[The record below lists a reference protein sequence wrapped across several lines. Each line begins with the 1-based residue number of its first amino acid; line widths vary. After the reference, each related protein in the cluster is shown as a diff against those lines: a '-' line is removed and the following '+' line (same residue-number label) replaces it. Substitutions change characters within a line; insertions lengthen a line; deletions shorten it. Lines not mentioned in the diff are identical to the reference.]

1 AGDISF
7 ADAAAKYSEDGG
19 SADEGGKL
27 GLMAKDDLPEDM
39 ANIAFSLEEGEVS
52 EPVNSDDGLHLLLV
66 EEIQEKRSEI
76 ASFDEMKD
84 ELREEMI
91 KGKSESR
98 LFDKIGELEE
108 LAFEHSDMEMPAEQ
122 VGLELRTS
130 EPFSMEEPMD
140 ELSSK
145 NGLEEL
151 QDEAVLE
158 GRHNSRLDEYD
169 EDHYI
174 VFHMKEVIDA
184 EPIPVEEVADQI
196 RSQIRFDKAQQ
207 ELADLKAKLE
217 KELEEGKDFSELAD
231 ILDADIE

>member
-1 AGDISF
+1 
-7 ADAAAKYSEDGG
+7 
-19 SADEGGKL
+19 
-27 GLMAKDDLPEDM
+27 
-39 ANIAFSLEEGEVS
+39 
-52 EPVNSDDGLHLLLV
+52 
-66 EEIQEKRSEI
+66 
-76 ASFDEMKD
+76 
-84 ELREEMI
+84 
-91 KGKSESR
+91 
-98 LFDKIGELEE
+98 
-108 LAFEHSDMEMPAEQ
+108 
-122 VGLELRTS
+122 
-130 EPFSMEEPMD
+130 EEPMD

-158 GRHNSRLDEYD
+158 GRHNSRLVEYD

-217 KELEEGKDFSELAD
+217 KALEEGKDFSELAD
-231 ILDADIE
+231 ILDADIETVDGLQRGDEEPS